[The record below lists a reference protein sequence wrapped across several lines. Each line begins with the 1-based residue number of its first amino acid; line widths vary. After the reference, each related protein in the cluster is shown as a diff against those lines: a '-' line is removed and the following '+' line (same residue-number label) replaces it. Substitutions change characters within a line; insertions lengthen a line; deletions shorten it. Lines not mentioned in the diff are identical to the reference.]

1 VRGVRRRLRRHPHLL
16 ALALALALVA
26 ANALAQPRFLR
37 PAGWAPELAVFAPL
51 ALAAMA
57 SAPAIVSG
65 GIDISIGPLMNFVSI
80 VFVLLLLPRGLGRPE
95 VAIPIVLALGAAVG
109 AINGTLVAV
118 LRYQPVI
125 ATLCM
130 LFILSG
136 INLGLAPTPKTAPPN
151 WTQHLAGSVG
161 PVPGGVV
168 SLGSVLGCW
177 MLVRRL
183 PYSRM
188 LLAVGSNDVA
198 AFSAGVDVVAVRVVT
213 YALGGLFAAVGGL
226 ALAALAQSADPTYGS
241 QYALIGL
248 AAVALGG
255 IPMGGGR
262 GGLLGALLGAAS
274 IYLIRNLLLATAV
287 SVAWI
292 QVVYGLLL
300 LVGVVLSAV
309 MTAPPRLQGSGS

>member
-1 VRGVRRRLRRHPHLL
+1 MTRARRLLRRHSHLL
-16 ALALALALVA
+16 ALALVLVLVA
-26 ANALAQPRFLR
+26 ANALAQPRFLH
-37 PAGWAPELAVFAPL
+37 PASWAPELAVFAPL

-57 SAPAIVSG
+57 STPAIVSG
-65 GIDISIGPLMNFVSI
+65 GIDVSIGPLMNFVSI
-80 VFVLLLLPRGLGRPE
+80 VLVLLLLPRGLGRPE
-95 VAIPIVLALGAAVG
+95 VAILVVLALGAAVG
-109 AINGTLVAV
+109 TINGILVAV

-136 INLGLAPTPKTAPPN
+136 INLGLVPTPKTAPPN
-151 WTQHLAGSVG
+151 WTQHLAGNIG
-161 PVPGGVV
+161 PLPGGVV
-168 SLGSVLGCW
+168 SVGSVLGCW
-177 MLVRRL
+177 TLVQRL

-188 LLAVGSNDVA
+188 LFAVGSSDVA
-198 AFSAGVDVVAVRVVT
+198 AFSAGVDVVVVRVIT

-226 ALAALAQSADPTYGS
+226 ALTALAQSADPTYGS

-309 MTAPPRLQGSGS
+309 MTTPPRFQGSGP